1 MNIYQTVPRIDC
13 VRFAKCNKKS
23 LAHCRKY
30 RNTDSE
36 CKTCQLIRKRIS
48 NKYQTENEV
57 YTKKLCSQ
65 CGRYLPLHRFYPRTI
80 KRKDKTYHTYTSACK
95 LCMNKP
101 KQIIYE

>member
-57 YTKKLCSQ
+57 YTKNCVPSVVGICHFTDFIREQ
-65 CGRYLPLHRFYPRTI
+65 
-80 KRKDKTYHTYTSACK
+80 
-95 LCMNKP
+95 
-101 KQIIYE
+101 